1 MPTEPE
7 VAGLLALIRLHRAR
21 AAARFGPDGGLVV
34 LQHQQRALWDRAAI
48 ADATRLLARA
58 ADRLAPELTANPA
71 EQAVLHQCITWT

>member
-58 ADRLAPELTANPA
+58 AAQQRPGPYQLQAAIVACHA
-71 EQAVLHQCITWT
+71 EAEC